1 MLKTSSLLIAVAS
14 LCNLASAQYP
24 AITPAVSSDI
34 SETEATAIVE
44 EFANFMNSLT
54 SALESATDTAGA
66 EAAAQTM
73 QSLKLQAGDLQRKLN
88 QISTAAPAIQQK
100 LLPQVLG
107 LVVEHGQRS
116 ADAIQRIQ
124 ANNYYNCEALRE
136 CIAELQAK

>member
-1 MLKTSSLLIAVAS
+1 MLKTTSLLIAAAC
-14 LCNLASAQYP
+14 LCNPAAAQHR
-24 AITPAVSSDI
+24 AIPSTVSSDL

-44 EFANFMNSLT
+44 EFVAFMNTLT
-54 SALESATDTAGA
+54 GALESATDTTSA

-73 QSLKLQAGDLQRKLN
+73 QSLKLQAGDLQRKLD

-116 ADAIQRIQ
+116 ADAIQRIR
-124 ANNYYNCEALRE
+124 ANNYYDCEALRE